1 MPPWT
6 VALLCCLFALAKSMA
21 FDCNDPAADY
31 ICKGGRY
38 YKVLDNV
45 LWQEAHD
52 KCIGEG
58 TQLAIAYSAQDIDTM
73 NELLGLVGKHLEFFC
88 KVNFYISFTSS
99 RNMFHSIQMRMNK

>member
-1 MPPWT
+1 
-6 VALLCCLFALAKSMA
+6 MA

-73 NELLGLVGKHLEFFC
+73 KKILGLKGKHAFYLQRANKCLKTSLSIKSLE
-88 KVNFYISFTSS
+88 
-99 RNMFHSIQMRMNK
+99 